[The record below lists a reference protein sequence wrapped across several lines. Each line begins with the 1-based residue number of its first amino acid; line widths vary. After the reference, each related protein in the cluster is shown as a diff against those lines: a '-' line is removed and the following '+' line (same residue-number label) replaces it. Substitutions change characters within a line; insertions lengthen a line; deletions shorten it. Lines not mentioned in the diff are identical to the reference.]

1 MATPE
6 FDQSQL
12 EELFEMVQENNEILR
27 AQSRTSRLQSLGK
40 VIKLVAIL
48 ALVIGAIV
56 FVRPYLQNAKKIYD
70 SVQQNIESISQAAQ
84 SASDKKEQAAE
95 FFEGFS
101 DEFEE
106 VGAFF
111 EGFKKPQ
118 ANADI
123 EVQG

>member
-1 MATPE
+1 MSTPE

-12 EELFEMVQENNEILR
+12 EELFEMVQENNEMLR
-27 AQSRTSRLQSLGK
+27 AQARTSRLQSLGK

-56 FVRPYLQNAKKIYD
+56 FLRPYLQNAKKIYQ
-70 SVQQNIESISQAAQ
+70 SVQENIETISETAKGVGE
-84 SASDKKEQAAE
+84 KKEQATE
-95 FFEGFS
+95 FFNGFA

-106 VGAFF
+106 VGTFF

-118 ANADI
+118 ATVDV